1 MLKKLLKY
9 EFRATART
17 YGGMYLALLAASVLF
32 GGSVR
37 RWNGTN
43 SDAYSTLVGLL
54 SLVYTAVIIGTVVV
68 TIMTIVQRFYR
79 NLLGREG
86 YLMHTLPV
94 TETQLVTS
102 KLISSTVWSLCSIL
116 AACLSFGILAV
127 LMMADMDLLEQLP
140 LMWSIIREAFARYN
154 MEFWGALAFSGV
166 VGFVRMVSAIA
177 CIYAACMV
185 GHQFKNHPA
194 LAGIL
199 SFFVMQYVQGWLE
212 KLLQIGTGVYET
224 IIYSAVGDMGSIETA
239 ISKTMDVLEGA
250 YSLVIMSATKLIA
263 VRDPRGYR
271 PLCIGTLP
279 GGGYVF
285 ASESCALD
293 ATGASLLRDV
303 EPGEIVVVDTK
314 TGELRS
320 IKDHCGRPDTQMC
333 VFEFIYFAR
342 PDSVI
347 EGSSVHEARK
357 QAGRFLAQEHPVE
370 ADVVI
375 GVPDSGL
382 DAALGYSQESGIP
395 YGIGFIK
402 NKYIGRTFI
411 QGSQKQRENSVRIKL
426 NVVTSTVKGKRVVL
440 VDDSI
445 VRGTTSA
452 RIIKLL
458 RDAGAKEVHF
468 RVSAPPFKYPC
479 YFGTDIPDQK
489 LLVATGRT
497 VDQINEIIGADTLGY
512 LSTEHVVQLAQNANC
527 GFCTACFTG
536 KYAVKPEE
544 VLSTDIHERHL
555 NDRPKDEKK
564 LGE

>member
-1 MLKKLLKY
+1 MPRSCRDCLPMMPTELSAVLPARHIQEECGVFGVY
-9 EFRATART
+9 APETTDVAPLAYYALYALQHRGQESAGIAVNDDGVFTAYRDVGLVNEVFPAERLRSLGT
-17 YGGMYLALLAASVLF
+17 GTIAVGHVRYGTTGSDNKRNVQPILVNHYKGRMALAH
-32 GGSVR
+32 
-37 RWNGTN
+37 NGNLTN
-43 SDAYSTLVGLL
+43 SHALRQELESQGSIFQTTTDSEVIAY
-54 SLVYTAVIIGTVVV
+54 I
-68 TIMTIVQRFYR
+68 IVQERLR
-79 NLLGREG
+79 A
-86 YLMHTLPV
+86 P
-94 TETQLVTS
+94 
-102 KLISSTVWSLCSIL
+102 SI
-116 AACLSFGILAV
+116 
-127 LMMADMDLLEQLP
+127 E
-140 LMWSIIREAFARYN
+140 EA
-154 MEFWGALAFSGV
+154 
-166 VGFVRMVSAIA
+166 VSAA
-177 CIYAACMV
+177 
-185 GHQFKNHPA
+185 
-194 LAGIL
+194 
-199 SFFVMQYVQGWLE
+199 
-212 KLLQIGTGVYET
+212 
-224 IIYSAVGDMGSIETA
+224 
-239 ISKTMDVLEGA
+239 MDRIEGA
-250 YSLVIMSATKLIA
+250 YSLVISSPTKLIA
-263 VRDPRGYR
+263 VRDPHGFR
-271 PLCIGTLP
+271 PLCMGRLRD
-279 GGGYVF
+279 GGVVF

-293 ATGASLLRDV
+293 AIGARFERDIL
-303 EPGEIVVVDTK
+303 PGEIVVADKSGVKSDT
-314 TGELRS
+314 R
-320 IKDHCGRPDTQMC
+320 HCGKAPKRLC

-347 EGSSVHEARK
+347 DGSSVHVAR
-357 QAGRFLAQEHPVE
+357 QRAGAFLALEHPVQ
-370 ADVVI
+370 ADIVI

-426 NVVTSTVKGKRVVL
+426 NAISSTVKGKRVVL

-458 RDAGAKEVHF
+458 RDAGATEVHF
-468 RVSAPPFKYPC
+468 MVSAPPFKYPC

-512 LSTEHVVQLAQNANC
+512 LSTEHVVQLAKSANC

-536 KYAVKPEE
+536 EYAVKPDE

>member
-1 MLKKLLKY
+1 MTENHNIIPARHIHEECGVFGIFTPQEADVASYAYYALYSLQHRGQESAGIVVNDDGLFRSLRDTGLVSEVFPPEQLKSLGKGTIAVGHV
-9 EFRATART
+9 R
-17 YGGMYLALLAASVLF
+17 YGTTGSDNKRNVQPILVNHFKDRMALAH
-32 GGSVR
+32 
-37 RWNGTN
+37 NGNLTN
-43 SDAYSTLVGLL
+43 SRELRQELESRGSIFQTTTDSEVIAY
-54 SLVYTAVIIGTVVV
+54 I
-68 TIMTIVQRFYR
+68 IVQERLNR
-79 NLLGREG
+79 
-86 YLMHTLPV
+86 
-94 TETQLVTS
+94 
-102 KLISSTVWSLCSIL
+102 
-116 AACLSFGILAV
+116 
-127 LMMADMDLLEQLP
+127 
-140 LMWSIIREAFARYN
+140 
-154 MEFWGALAFSGV
+154 
-166 VGFVRMVSAIA
+166 
-177 CIYAACMV
+177 
-185 GHQFKNHPA
+185 
-194 LAGIL
+194 
-199 SFFVMQYVQGWLE
+199 
-212 KLLQIGTGVYET
+212 
-224 IIYSAVGDMGSIETA
+224 GSIEEA
-239 ISKTMDVLEGA
+239 VSAAMDRIEGA
-250 YSLVIMSATKLIA
+250 YSLVLSSPTKLIA
-263 VRDPRGYR
+263 ARDPHGFR
-271 PLCIGTLP
+271 PLCMGHLKD
-279 GGGYVF
+279 GSVVF

-293 ATGASLLRDV
+293 AIGAEFERDIR
-303 EPGEIVVVDTK
+303 PGEIVVVDTA
-314 TGELRS
+314 GVRS
-320 IKDHCGRPDTQMC
+320 DTSHCGKAPKKLC

-342 PDSVI
+342 PDSII

-426 NVVTSTVKGKRVVL
+426 NVVSSTVKGKRVVL

-512 LSTEHVVQLAQNANC
+512 LSTEHVVQLTQNANC